1 MEKPDTDAR
10 PPPPGWTAFKGNF
23 RQIQFIRI
31 WIFPMMR
38 LQDGWTPTPDMFY
51 PGVMPVRFPAFLQEM
66 DFYE

>member
-1 MEKPDTDAR
+1 M
-10 PPPPGWTAFKGNF
+10 GNL

-31 WIFPMMR
+31 SIFPMMR